1 MFVSPMLLHKVEEPF
16 DSDDWVSELKLDG
29 IRFLYSTLNGVSFYT
44 RHENEVT
51 ERFPELITNQIPK
64 GTILDGELIITD
76 ENGKPDFEALM
87 GRFQV
92 SKLRRIPIMSKSNP
106 VTFCAFDVVYFK
118 GKKVSHLPLM
128 ERKALLAEILPE
140 DLARIT
146 KTLSIDSSGRALF
159 DLVKQQDLEGI
170 VLKKKDSRYEVGKRS
185 KNWLKVIN
193 YKYMT
198 VSITGI
204 RKSEFGWLLGF
215 PDGKPAGIMELGVPA
230 DARKVVYE
238 LAKMVGAKETN
249 DYVYFPNDSLKCKV
263 KYRTLTK
270 AGLLRLPSFLEF
282 ASYETDD

>member
-1 MFVSPMLLHKVEEPF
+1 MFISPMLLQKVDEPF

-29 IRFLYSTLNGVSFYT
+29 FRLLYSTMNTSSLYT

-64 GTILDGELIITD
+64 GTILDGEMIITD

-92 SKLRRIPIMSKSNP
+92 NNSKRIPMISKNNP
-106 VTFCAFDVVYFK
+106 VTFCAFDIVFFE
-118 GKKVSHLPLM
+118 GKRVSYLPLT
-128 ERKALLAEILPE
+128 ERKALLSGVLQE
-140 DLARIT
+140 DSLRIT
-146 KTLSIDSSGRALF
+146 KTLSIDGNGHTLY

-170 VLKKKDSRYEVGKRS
+170 VLKRKDSKYEIGKRS

-198 VSITGI
+198 VTITGFS
-204 RKSEFGWLLGF
+204 KSEFGWLLGY
-215 PDGKPAGIMELGVPA
+215 PDGKPAGLMELGVPVE
-230 DARKVVYE
+230 ARRIVYK
-238 LAKMVGAKETN
+238 LAKMVRVKETK
-249 DYVYFPNDSLKCKV
+249 DYIYFPSDTLKCKI

-270 AGLLRLPSFLEF
+270 GGFLRLPSFLEF
-282 ASYETDD
+282 AG